1 MEMNTKTISLLGVG
15 VIALVVI
22 AMAMAGMVAGYFTNP
37 ADPIQAQVELA
48 QEQGPQ
54 GAFEVK
60 IYICSPTS
68 PVRPVGGA
76 YRLVDGTIDSQ
87 PLGWM
92 REGSLLPCAGTGDVL
107 WFSSSN
113 VNPAMARD
121 EAGSLPLQWTPPVEF
136 WFGRDDFATVV
147 ARVATLEG
155 YHTETIYYWL
165 ADRGDASTI
174 DVSTLTSLEAN
185 VAGQEITVGP
195 DTSGQYVIILV
206 PTAHDLVDIVDVSTD
221 SSSLSSFTRTADVR
235 ELDGEQ
241 YTIYTLGP
249 SGGGVTYNYRLEL
262 TE

>member
-1 MEMNTKTISLLGVG
+1 M
-15 VIALVVI
+15 
-22 AMAMAGMVAGYFTNP
+22 
-37 ADPIQAQVELA
+37 
-48 QEQGPQ
+48 
-54 GAFEVK
+54 
-60 IYICSPTS
+60 
-68 PVRPVGGA
+68 
-76 YRLVDGTIDSQ
+76 
-87 PLGWM
+87 
-92 REGSLLPCAGTGDVL
+92 
-107 WFSSSN
+107 
-113 VNPAMARD
+113 
-121 EAGSLPLQWTPPVEF
+121 
-136 WFGRDDFATVV
+136 
-147 ARVATLEG
+147 EG

-221 SSSLSSFTRTADVR
+221 SSSLSSFTKTADVR

-241 YTIYTLGP
+241 YTSYTLGP